1 MELYHYF
8 FIVGGIICLIAV
20 IGYVWL
26 VVSFMGLPHKCKYH
40 GWTLSAICHD
50 CDDEMMMMVKSE

>member
-1 MELYHYF
+1 
-8 FIVGGIICLIAV
+8 VGGIICLIAV